1 MKKNH
6 IILLCLFIFGK
17 VLQAQTPFATG
28 NLAVYKIGNGTDTLS
43 GAGFAVTIDEFT
55 TAGTFVASHPLPITL
70 IGVNKRLVAS
80 GTATSEGLLTR
91 SADKRFLLATGY
103 DTFPDPARLSITG
116 STVANVNRS
125 VALLDSDGNIDLTTV
140 LTDAYSGSNI
150 RGAASS
156 NGTDIWLAGTSTST
170 SGAGVRYTTRGSTTS
185 TQLSTN
191 VTNIRGINI
200 FNGQL
205 YCTSGSGAFKG
216 ISAVGTGLPT
226 TSGQTIAVLPGFP
239 NTTASGPDPFM
250 FSINPAGTI
259 AYVADNRSKLNG
271 GGVQKW
277 TNTGGTWNLAYTL
290 DSGLSLGMRYITVDW
305 SGTNATIYG
314 VTSDAIVKNQPG
326 NRIMKLTDVDS
337 VSAFTVLAQAEPN
350 FVFRGI
356 AFTPEPGSTSTTY
369 TFTGNGNWNL
379 AANWANGA
387 IPPNP
392 LNSGAIIIDPAPG
405 GQCLLNISQTIQAG
419 ASITVRSGKSL
430 IVPGNLQIQ

>member
-1 MKKNH
+1 MKKSQ
-6 IILLCLFIFGK
+6 IIFFAALLSG
-17 VLQAQTPFATG
+17 QATRSQTPFATG

-43 GAGFAVTIDEFT
+43 SAGFAVSIDEFT
-55 TAGTFVASHPLPITL
+55 TSGNFVSSHPLPTTAT
-70 IGVNKRLVAS
+70 GANKRLVAS
-80 GTATSEGLLTR
+80 GSATSEGLLTR
-91 SADKRFLLATGY
+91 SADKRFLMATGY
-103 DTFPDPARLSITG
+103 DTFPDPTRLSITG

-150 RGAASS
+150 RGASSS
-156 NGTDIWLAGTSTST
+156 NGTDIWLAGTASST
-170 SGAGVRYTTRGSTTS
+170 SGAGVRYTTRGATTS

-250 FSINPAGTI
+250 FSINPAGNV
-259 AYVADNRSKLNG
+259 AYVADNRTKLNG

-277 TNTGGTWNLAYTL
+277 INNGTTWNLAYTL

-305 SGTNATIYG
+305 SGGNATIFG

-326 NRIMKLTDVDS
+326 NRIVKVIDVDS
-337 VSAFTVLAQAEPN
+337 VSSFTVLAQAEPN
-350 FVFRGI
+350 YVFRGI
-356 AFTPEPGSTSTTY
+356 ALTPEAGSSSTTY
-369 TFTGNGNWNL
+369 TFTGNGNWNV
-379 AANWANGA
+379 AGNWANNV

-392 LNSGAIIIDPAPG
+392 LTAGSVIIDPASG
-405 GQCLLNISQTIQAG
+405 GQCLLNINQTIAPG
-419 ASITVRSGKSL
+419 ASLTVRSGKRL
-430 IVPGNLQIQ
+430 VIPGNLRIQ